1 MFNIFRSKLLLIIAG
16 ISLTVAGIIGP
27 TVFIDTMGE
36 LNLFQ
41 LTEMM
46 DALKSLGLP
55 LESTNMYFWIGVVF
69 ISLITLS
76 LIATLY
82 RMYISVWLLAVS
94 GVAIWGVSYYYY
106 YEWHTKALKAVSAGV
121 ADGGVLATAVK
132 TLHLQWGAWCIL
144 GGLLLIVSATMLRKK

>member
-1 MFNIFRSKLLLIIAG
+1 MFNIFRSKLLLVVTG

-55 LESTNMYFWIGVVF
+55 LESTNMYFWIGVIF
-69 ISLITLS
+69 AALIALS
-76 LIATLY
+76 LVATLY

-94 GVAIWGVSYYYY
+94 GVALWGVSYYYY
-106 YEWHTKALKAVSAGV
+106 YEWHAKALEEVSKGV
-121 ADGGVLATAVK
+121 ADGGVLATAIK
-132 TLHLQWGAWCIL
+132 TLNLRWGAWCIL
-144 GGLLLIVSATMLRKK
+144 AGLLLIAYATMVRKK